1 MSFHL
6 RPFFDDE
13 RKKMKWRIL
22 IGRIFNQWFL
32 GKKYVNIKWK
42 FLSLLFAQEDR
53 DKLKS
58 AKLHETLKP
67 LNLRPEVEI
76 DHILH
81 ILD

>member
-1 MSFHL
+1 MIF
-6 RPFFDDE
+6 
-13 RKKMKWRIL
+13 RKKY
-22 IGRIFNQWFL
+22 G
-32 GKKYVNIKWK
+32 NIKSK